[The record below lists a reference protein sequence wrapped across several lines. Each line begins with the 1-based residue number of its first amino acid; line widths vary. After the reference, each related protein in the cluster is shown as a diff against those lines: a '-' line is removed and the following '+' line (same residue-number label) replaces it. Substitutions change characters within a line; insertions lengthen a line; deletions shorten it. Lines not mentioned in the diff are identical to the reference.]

1 MKRIFKYTLGLIAAA
16 AVAASCSTK
25 SLDIPQQGV
34 DGTDLYQT
42 GDDTQLYQFL
52 SAIYS
57 TLHGDYT
64 ASSAS
69 FGGSGAT
76 CHLLFGTTLSSMAD
90 EDVNG
95 FNYTE
100 AADGST
106 YSAIWSYF
114 YKLAYWCGMIVENVP
129 QNTVASPAVRDRI
142 VAEARAIR
150 AYAMMNLVQLY
161 GNPPLADHLLDGT
174 EVNTP
179 AAESWAFIEKELT
192 EAAAGLPSKSG
203 LGGQKSIGGRL
214 TKEACYA
221 ILGKAQLWQE
231 KYAEAA
237 NTLYNNVISTG
248 KYALEADPDQL
259 NLSNSDFCDEN
270 IWEFDFSNDPAYQD
284 SQEGSFD
291 AFAVAWPATMNG
303 VNYPMFFMH
312 YNIGSNTPKELY
324 DFMKEHDGA
333 DSPRFKAWVCS
344 YEEVAAEAMAFTFPV
359 TNNQGYFKKK
369 LQPRAQDI
377 VGSNFMLKFST
388 KNQVYMRYAEVLLN
402 FAEAACVSGTHTA
415 EGLAALNL
423 VRSRA
428 GLDAAPALDM
438 NNLAYGIKAE
448 RRIELYGENG
458 IRFIDL
464 VRWGDAPS
472 VLAKTGTTSYTF
484 QGVENGVYTVTT
496 AATGGKGFQAGKNE
510 LFPIPDSDRN
520 NNPDLVQNI
529 GW

>member
-333 DSPRFKAWVCS
+333 
-344 YEEVAAEAMAFTFPV
+344 E
-359 TNNQGYFKKK
+359 
-369 LQPRAQDI
+369 PRAQDI